1 MNTPLQSA
9 SLTGDEQTLSQV
21 DTGELEGAEEEEHI
35 HMPNPSYWPLIV
47 GFGAAIATLGIL
59 FINTT
64 PWVLIIGGIIAL
76 VGIIGWGV
84 ENPFAA
90 LGGHGAGVGSE
101 FATSYAEAANTGKAT
116 ILGEQLLAE
125 AQDIADRVVTVG
137 DIPWSAHPVSVEIE
151 REGVVLSLY
160 GRIELEAQRKEL
172 EQALLKLPGVIDVKN
187 FVIAEDAILN
197 AVNARIEKLRADGKL
212 EGAHDISALVEN
224 YIVSLY
230 GYTPNEKMK
239 STLERE
245 LLGIPGVRVVI
256 NHIGLDE
263 SIPGNLGR
271 TSGKVGKITQ

>member
-9 SLTGDEQTLSQV
+9 SLTGDEMTLSQV
-21 DTGELEGAEEEEHI
+21 DTGDLEGAEEEEHI
-35 HMPNPSYWPLIV
+35 HMPNPSYWPLVVGIGSVIAIV
-47 GFGAAIATLGIL
+47 GFL
-59 FINTT
+59 FINNTAWLVVAGVVIT
-64 PWVLIIGGIIAL
+64 L

-84 ENPFAA
+84 EDPFAA
-90 LGGHGAGVGSE
+90 RGGHGAVSE
-101 FATSYAEAANTGKAT
+101 LATSYAEAATTGKST
-116 ILGEQLLAE
+116 ILGEQLLQE
-125 AQDIADRVVTVG
+125 AQDLADRVVTVG

-187 FVIAEDAILN
+187 FVIAEDALLN
-197 AVNARIEKLRADGKL
+197 AVNARIEKLKADGKL
-212 EGAHDISALVEN
+212 EGAHDISVLVEN

-230 GYTPNEKMK
+230 GYTPNDKMK

-245 LLGIPGVRVVI
+245 LLSIPGVRVVI

-263 SIPGNLGR
+263 DIPGNLGR